1 MNNRLPII
9 KKTSI
14 SENPNTPKCEK
25 WQMSKVSRERN
36 IAVPVSQK
44 GGDRIEDGGREPIPS
59 RKVGENTH

>member
-1 MNNRLPII
+1 MHSRLPII
-9 KKTSI
+9 KQAPI
-14 SENPNTPKCEK
+14 LEILDTPEYVK

-36 IAVPVSQK
+36 IVVPVSQK